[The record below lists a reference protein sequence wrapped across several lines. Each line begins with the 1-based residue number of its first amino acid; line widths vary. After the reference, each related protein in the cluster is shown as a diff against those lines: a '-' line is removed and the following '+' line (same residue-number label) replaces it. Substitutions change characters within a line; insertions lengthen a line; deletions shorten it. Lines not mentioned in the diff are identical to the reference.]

1 MAMWDPMMSQ
11 DQRKPGQEKT
21 IGPEESAISVQEWK
35 EEFDLNKNTLLTI
48 PQGTLP
54 NILSLAGPQIHNSL
68 VHQINGILEYVDAY
82 KERVRDFYFQVLLS
96 QHACP
101 TCSDTLHM
109 TGISECSCRSG
120 HIFDPT
126 VAFQLSPCCQAK
138 LVRKTFHYACSR
150 CHETVPSRFLFDERV
165 FDAEYFREM
174 MREHRDYVKNRR
186 EEIGRL
192 LAESRSG
199 TLLLMEE
206 PRLDALP
213 DFLQDLDAFILGN
226 PIQLCG
232 DVFELKSD
240 FNMSAYRTHILSLLD
255 HHTFRFSDISPLT
268 NDDRRDRARRFITLV
283 FMDNDREIN
292 LQQHGNDLLIRRY
305 NDEAYAEG

>member
-1 MAMWDPMMSQ
+1 MKDDTPLTTAEGSLP
-11 DQRKPGQEKT
+11 T
-21 IGPEESAISVQEWK
+21 IGTFGDSRIRYP
-35 EEFDLNKNTLLTI
+35 
-48 PQGTLP
+48 
-54 NILSLAGPQIHNSL
+54 L

-101 TCSDTLHM
+101 TCGDALHM
-109 TGISECSCRSG
+109 TGVSECSCRSG

-126 VAFQLSPCCQAK
+126 VAFQPSPCCQAR
-138 LVRKTFHYACSR
+138 LIRKTFHYACSR
-150 CHETVPSRFLFDERV
+150 CHKTVPSRFLFDERV

-174 MREHRDYVKNRR
+174 MREHRDQAKSQR
-186 EEIGRL
+186 EEIRRL

-206 PRLDALP
+206 PRMDALP
-213 DFLQDLDAFILGN
+213 DFLQDLDRFILGN

-232 DVFELKSD
+232 DPFELKSE
-240 FNMSAYRTHILSLLD
+240 FNLAAYRSHILSLLA
-255 HHTFRFSDISPLT
+255 HHTLRFSDISPLAG
-268 NDDRRDRARRFITLV
+268 DDRRDKVRRFITVV
-283 FMDNDREIN
+283 FMDNDREID

-305 NDEAYAEG
+305 NVDAYAEG

>member
-1 MAMWDPMMSQ
+1 MTTQ
-11 DQRKPGQEKT
+11 NQRKTGQEKT
-21 IGPEESAISVQEWK
+21 VGPKGSALLVQEWK
-35 EEFDLNKNTLLTI
+35 EEPDMREDTPVTISEETLLNI
-48 PQGTLP
+48 PTLDESP
-54 NILSLAGPQIHNSL
+54 IRNPL
-68 VHQINGILEYVDAY
+68 VHQINGILEYVGVY
-82 KERVRDFYFQVLLS
+82 KERVRGFYFQVLLS

-101 TCSDTLHM
+101 TCGDALRMSGT
-109 TGISECSCRSG
+109 SECSCHSG

-126 VAFQLSPCCQAK
+126 VAFQPSPCCQAR
-138 LVRKTFHYACSR
+138 LIRKTFHYACSR

-174 MREHRDYVKNRR
+174 MREHRDHVKSRR

-206 PRLDALP
+206 PRLDTLP
-213 DFLQDLDAFILGN
+213 NFLQDLDAFILDN

-232 DVFELKSD
+232 DAFELKSD
-240 FNMSAYRTHILSLLD
+240 FNLAVYRAHILSLLD
-255 HHTFRFSDISPLT
+255 NHTLRFSDISPLT
-268 NDDRRDRARRFITLV
+268 GDDRRDRVRRFITLV

-292 LQQHGNDLLIRRY
+292 LQQHGDDLLIRRF

>member
-1 MAMWDPMMSQ
+1 MREDTSL
-11 DQRKPGQEKT
+11 T
-21 IGPEESAISVQEWK
+21 ISEG
-35 EEFDLNKNTLLTI
+35 TLLNT
-48 PQGTLP
+48 PTLDKSRIRNP
-54 NILSLAGPQIHNSL
+54 I
-68 VHQINGILEYVDAY
+68 VYQINGILEYVNAY

-101 TCSDTLHM
+101 TCGDALHM

-126 VAFQLSPCCQAK
+126 VAFQPSPCCQAR
-138 LVRKTFHYACSR
+138 LIRKTIHYACSR
-150 CHETVPSRFLFDERV
+150 CHKTVPSRFLFDERV

-174 MREHRDYVKNRR
+174 MREHRDQIKSRR

-213 DFLQDLDAFILGN
+213 DFLQDLDGFILGN
-226 PIQLCG
+226 PIQICG
-232 DVFELKSD
+232 NAFEPKSD
-240 FNMSAYRTHILSLLD
+240 YNLAAYRAHILSLLD
-255 HHTFRFSDISPLT
+255 HHTLRFSDISPLT
-268 NDDRRDRARRFITLV
+268 GDDRRDRVRRFITLV

-292 LQQHGNDLLIRRY
+292 LQQHGDDLLIRRY
-305 NDEAYAEG
+305 NNDAHAEG

>member
-1 MAMWDPMMSQ
+1 MNQ
-11 DQRKPGQEKT
+11 DQQKSGQGKT
-21 IGPEESAISVQEWK
+21 VGPKGSAILVQTWK
-35 EEFDLNKNTLLTI
+35 EDSNMREDTLLT
-48 PQGTLP
+48 TAEEALP
-54 NILSLAGPQIHNSL
+54 NIPSLGGSRIRNPL
-68 VHQINGILEYVDAY
+68 LHQINGILEYVDAY

-101 TCSDTLHM
+101 TCGDGLHM
-109 TGISECSCRSG
+109 TGTSECSCQSG

-126 VAFQLSPCCQAK
+126 VAFQPSPCCQAR
-138 LVRKTFHYACSR
+138 LIRKTFHYACSH
-150 CHETVPSRFLFDERV
+150 CHKTVPSRFLFDERV

-174 MREHRDYVKNRR
+174 MREHRDQAKSRR

-206 PRLDALP
+206 PRLDTLP
-213 DFLQDLDAFILGN
+213 DFLQDLDTFILGN

-232 DVFELKSD
+232 NAFELRSD
-240 FNMSAYRTHILSLLD
+240 FNLAAYRAHILSLLD
-255 HHTFRFSDISPLT
+255 NHTLRFSDISPLT
-268 NDDRRDRARRFITLV
+268 GDDRRDRVRRFITLV

-292 LQQHGNDLLIRRY
+292 LQQHGDDLLVRRY

>member
-1 MAMWDPMMSQ
+1 MRED
-11 DQRKPGQEKT
+11 
-21 IGPEESAISVQEWK
+21 
-35 EEFDLNKNTLLTI
+35 TLLKMAEEA
-48 PQGTLP
+48 LP
-54 NILSLAGPQIHNSL
+54 NIPSLDGSRIRNPL
-68 VHQINGILEYVDAY
+68 LRQINGILEYVEAY

-101 TCSDTLHM
+101 TCSDALHM
-109 TGISECSCRSG
+109 TGVSECSCRSG

-126 VAFQLSPCCQAK
+126 VAFQPSPCCQAR
-138 LVRKTFHYACSR
+138 LIRKTFHYACSH
-150 CHETVPSRFLFDERV
+150 CHQTVPSRFLFDERV

-174 MREHRDYVKNRR
+174 MREHRDQAKIRR

-226 PIQLCG
+226 PIQLCS
-232 DVFELKSD
+232 DAFELKSD
-240 FNMSAYRTHILSLLD
+240 FNLAEYRSHILSLLD
-255 HHTFRFSDISPLT
+255 HHALRFSDISPLT
-268 NDDRRDRARRFITLV
+268 GDDRRDRVRRFITLV

-292 LQQHGNDLLIRRY
+292 LQQHGDDLLIRRY
-305 NDEAYAEG
+305 DNETYAEG